1 MSCMIQF
8 RETFWLSRN
17 NQLKNDRILNA
28 LAADIELF
36 FHLFSLVVVL
46 NVKVFLEGGKKY
58 RKKNVFARQAHRLTG
73 RKASDMRRNKL
84 LFKKKT
90 TLKS

>member
-36 FHLFSLVVVL
+36 FHLFSLDIS
-46 NVKVFLEGGKKY
+46 F
-58 RKKNVFARQAHRLTG
+58 KKNLGQTE
-73 RKASDMRRNKL
+73 KL
-84 LFKKKT
+84 QTKFLLWKEM
-90 TLKS
+90 S

>member
-36 FHLFSLVVVL
+36 FHLFSFHVNDFEKYQIETKKIIG
-46 NVKVFLEGGKKY
+46 NV
-58 RKKNVFARQAHRLTG
+58 
-73 RKASDMRRNKL
+73 
-84 LFKKKT
+84 
-90 TLKS
+90 